1 MLDFYFR
8 ADGYYAV
15 GMDLPDVDILE
26 LCLAGLLQ
34 AEYSSAYFGTIFH
47 NLKMVYIAP
56 HLQIHSTHLYREQ

>member
-1 MLDFYFR
+1 MSIKQIKGT
-8 ADGYYAV
+8 ATST
-15 GMDLPDVDILE
+15 LE